1 MKQKHAMVR
10 GVPVE
15 LHERMK
21 QESYR
26 LSAKLGRFVPT
37 GEAYVIA
44 MTFYLEAVKDN
55 RLGPVTQ
62 K

>member
-10 GVPVE
+10 GVPVDI
-15 LHERMK
+15 HERMK

-26 LSAKLGRFVPT
+26 LSAKLGRFVPI

-44 MTFYLEAVKDN
+44 MTYYLDAVK
-55 RLGPVTQ
+55 G
-62 K
+62 